1 MTIQVMHYFYQK
13 LTDKNI
19 TNKELLD
26 LLKEV
31 RTTLNLKEDE
41 LIVEEKL
48 VTASYYRVLGK
59 LVCIEVSENLQ
70 QTLSQIIPDY
80 IPDLNSGNFV
90 IDLAELA
97 DGSYRVIEYNCL
109 NCSGLYSIN
118 PIKLVEAIFNE

>member
-1 MTIQVMHYFYQK
+1 MHYFYQK

-48 VTASYYRVLGK
+48 VTASYYRVLGNIV
-59 LVCIEVSENLQ
+59 LIVTSNEVAATICTILSIFFFTLFEIILISNLG
-70 QTLSQIIPDY
+70 D
-80 IPDLNSGNFV
+80 N
-90 IDLAELA
+90 
-97 DGSYRVIEYNCL
+97 
-109 NCSGLYSIN
+109 
-118 PIKLVEAIFNE
+118 